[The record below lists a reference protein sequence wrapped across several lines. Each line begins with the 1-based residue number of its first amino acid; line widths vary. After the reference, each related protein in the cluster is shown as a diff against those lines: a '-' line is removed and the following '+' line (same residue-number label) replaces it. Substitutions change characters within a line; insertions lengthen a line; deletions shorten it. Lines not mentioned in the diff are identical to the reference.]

1 MTFQKE
7 LDCCSVNICNL
18 FICIYS
24 LRISIESELE
34 YQRAESYN
42 ERNVKRVINLDLNSF
57 FFTLIILK
65 WTKSCNSYILDN
77 EYCKKEFN
85 VGLKINCYTICNF
98 LSSNAD
104 NRNKYLV
111 FIFHNLMNY
120 NYSILNVRVKFVL
133 FPLNF

>member
-1 MTFQKE
+1 MNTAKK
-7 LDCCSVNICNL
+7 SIVNI
-18 FICIYS
+18 
-24 LRISIESELE
+24 
-34 YQRAESYN
+34 
-42 ERNVKRVINLDLNSF
+42 
-57 FFTLIILK
+57 
-65 WTKSCNSYILDN
+65 
-77 EYCKKEFN
+77 EFN

-111 FIFHNLMNY
+111 FFFHNLMNY

>member
-24 LRISIESELE
+24 LQISIESELE

-57 FFTLIILK
+57 FYSNNLEM
-65 WTKSCNSYILDN
+65 N
-77 EYCKKEFN
+77 KK
-85 VGLKINCYTICNF
+85 L
-98 LSSNAD
+98 
-104 NRNKYLV
+104 
-111 FIFHNLMNY
+111 
-120 NYSILNVRVKFVL
+120 
-133 FPLNF
+133 